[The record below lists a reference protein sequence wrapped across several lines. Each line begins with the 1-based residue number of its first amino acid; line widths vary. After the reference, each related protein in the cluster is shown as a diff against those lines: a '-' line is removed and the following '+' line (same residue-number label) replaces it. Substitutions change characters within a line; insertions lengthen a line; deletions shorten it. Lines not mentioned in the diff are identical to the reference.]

1 MKKLIFII
9 FILNLTLA
17 YAQNSEVDS
26 LITLLNST
34 KDKFEIAKINLQ
46 MAKKYEQIDFE
57 KGKTF
62 AIQALK
68 ITDNDSLVAEASNQ
82 LGRFY
87 YFTEKLDSASYYFEK
102 AKQILSSLNDERRVA
117 INNISIGAI
126 QLRKGDYNNTI
137 KTLTESAAYF
147 EKTNDNLNAAKC
159 YTNISTALAEL
170 GNYSQA
176 IEYNRKALQIFNEQN
191 LSQFQLITLP
201 NLAAQHLKNGDT
213 LKAINYNLEAE
224 ELALL
229 MGNKRSLSI
238 IYNNLGS
245 AYLDRDEEKAR
256 GYLKKTIELKNE
268 LNLKAGIEVAL
279 GNLGYLA
286 IKNHD
291 YKTAIDY
298 YSQVAGLVNGK
309 QLVFAYNQ
317 LNSCYK
323 NLSRFDKAWEFAE
336 KSRIL
341 NDSLLNV
348 ENQKVFNE
356 IQTKYETEKK
366 EKEILELKTKN
377 LEVDVKRIRN
387 KNLLFGL
394 LGILFLTI
402 LLVTFLLKNARKKQ
416 ILIQQNAKI
425 KEQEFIQQLKNQELN
440 GLDAILDAQEKE
452 RIRIA
457 DDLHDNL
464 GSKIA
469 TLKLYIDEIAP
480 KTGENNTGHLEKVKS
495 LADETYR
502 EIRKIA
508 HNKNFGVLIN
518 KGLIPSIRTVA
529 SQISGTDKLK
539 IEVININVKQH
550 INSNIEIQIF
560 RIIQELL
567 TNIIK
572 HANAN
577 EVIIQF
583 SEDNNTL
590 NILIEDNGKGF
601 NPEDP
606 SPGIGI
612 TNIEKRIEKI
622 DGEVVFDSTPG
633 NGTTVI
639 LNIPL

>member
-1 MKKLIFII
+1 L
-9 FILNLTLA
+9 
-17 YAQNSEVDS
+17 
-26 LITLLNST
+26 
-34 KDKFEIAKINLQ
+34 
-46 MAKKYEQIDFE
+46 
-57 KGKTF
+57 
-62 AIQALK
+62 
-68 ITDNDSLVAEASNQ
+68 DN
-82 LGRFY
+82 Y
-87 YFTEKLDSASYYFEK
+87 PK
-102 AKQILSSLNDERRVA
+102 
-117 INNISIGAI
+117 
-126 QLRKGDYNNTI
+126 
-137 KTLTESAAYF
+137 
-147 EKTNDNLNAAKC
+147 
-159 YTNISTALAEL
+159 
-170 GNYSQA
+170 A
-176 IEYNRKALQIFNEQN
+176 IEYNEKALQIFNEQN
-191 LSQFQLITLP
+191 LVQFQLITLP
-201 NLAAQHLKNGDT
+201 NLAAQQFKIGDT
-213 LKAINYNLEAE
+213 LNAIQNNLKAE
-224 ELALL
+224 ELALQL
-229 MGNKRSLSI
+229 QNKRSLSI

-245 AYLDRDEEKAR
+245 IFLDTDPAKAKNYLE
-256 GYLKKTIELKNE
+256 KTIQLKNE
-268 LNLKAGIEVAL
+268 LNLKSGIEVAL

-286 IKNHD
+286 IKNRD

-298 YSQVAGLVNGK
+298 YSQVAKLVNGK
-309 QLVFAYNQ
+309 QLIFAYNQ

-323 NLSRFDKAWEFAE
+323 NLNRFDKAWEFSE

-356 IQTKYETEKK
+356 IQTQYETEKK
-366 EKEILELKTKN
+366 EREILELKTKN

-416 ILIQQNAKI
+416 ILIQQKAKI

-480 KTGENNTGHLEKVKS
+480 KLGKNKDSGNLEKIKL
-495 LADETYR
+495 LADETYK
-502 EIRKIA
+502 EVRKIA
-508 HNKNFGVLIN
+508 HNKNFGVLIS
-518 KGLIPSIRTVA
+518 KGLIPSIKSVA
-529 SQISGTDKLK
+529 SQISDTGKMK

-572 HANAN
+572 HANAS

-583 SEDNNTL
+583 SEDNNIL
-590 NILIEDNGKGF
+590 NILVEDNGKGF
-601 NPEDP
+601 NPQNP
-606 SPGIGI
+606 SSGIGI

-622 DGEVVFDSTPG
+622 DGDVVFDSTPG